1 MKRALWTG
9 LVTALAVATPASA
22 QIPIGTLVGQPQSG
36 YDDGARRDP
45 FVTLIQPKRPVAE
58 PGTAAKGRRGLQT
71 IAVADITVRGIVKNG
86 TVMIAILEGPDR
98 QSYMARQQ
106 DRLLDAVVKTI
117 DAQGVVFVEQMQ
129 GVTTSARL
137 SELRKTLRPAAEV
150 IR

>member
-1 MKRALWTG
+1 VKRALWTA

-22 QIPIGTLVGQPQSG
+22 QIPIGTLVGQPPSG

-45 FVTLIQPKRPVAE
+45 FVTLVQKRPAAA
-58 PGTAAKGRRGLQT
+58 PGPNAKGRRGLQT
-71 IAVADITVRGIVKNG
+71 IAVADIMVRGIVKNG

>member
-1 MKRALWTG
+1 VKRAPWT
-9 LVTALAVATPASA
+9 VLAMAVAIATPASA
-22 QIPIGTLVGQPQSG
+22 QIPIGTLVGQPPSG

-45 FVTLIQPKRPVAE
+45 FVTLVTPKRPTV
-58 PGTAAKGRRGLQT
+58 PPTGGAKGRAGLQT
-71 IAVADITVRGIVKNG
+71 IAVSDITVRGIVKNG
-86 TVMIAILEGPDR
+86 PTMIAILEGPDR

-106 DRLLDAVVKTI
+106 DRLLDAVVKSI

>member
-1 MKRALWTG
+1 VKRALWTA

-22 QIPIGTLVGQPQSG
+22 QIPIGTLVGQPPSG

-45 FVTLIQPKRPVAE
+45 FVTLVQKRPAPA
-58 PGTAAKGRRGLQT
+58 PGPNAKGRRGLQT
-71 IAVADITVRGIVKNG
+71 IAVADINVRGIVKNG

-106 DRLLDAVVKTI
+106 DRLLDAVVKSI